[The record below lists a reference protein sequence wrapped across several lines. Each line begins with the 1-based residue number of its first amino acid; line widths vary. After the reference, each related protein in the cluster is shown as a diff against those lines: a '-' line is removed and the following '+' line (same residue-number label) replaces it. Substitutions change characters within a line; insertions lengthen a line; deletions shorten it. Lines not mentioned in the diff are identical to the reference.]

1 MQVTLQL
8 DEPGTIWCR
17 DAHLLICRGLGGRV
31 GDAVPYRGQAMS
43 LQGPD
48 ASICDTQQLAGL
60 GPDGCRSR
68 AKSGLAR
75 TSMTP
80 SPATMK
86 ATSKVPDSPQHP

>member
-1 MQVTLQL
+1 
-8 DEPGTIWCR
+8 
-17 DAHLLICRGLGGRV
+17 
-31 GDAVPYRGQAMS
+31 MS

-48 ASICDTQQLAGL
+48 ASICDNSSLQAWGL
-60 GPDGCRSR
+60 TGVDLSQRVALPI
-68 AKSGLAR
+68 AR